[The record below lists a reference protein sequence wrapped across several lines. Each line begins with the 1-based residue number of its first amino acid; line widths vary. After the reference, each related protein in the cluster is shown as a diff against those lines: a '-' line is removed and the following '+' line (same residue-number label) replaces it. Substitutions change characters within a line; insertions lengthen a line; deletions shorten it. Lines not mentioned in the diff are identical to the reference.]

1 MSPMSLMAYTALVAM
16 GLGAVFVVVL
26 YMKYLVPLARYR
38 SYRALGYVM
47 LFVCGIAVPLVQFRL
62 GARLAPPAPGGD
74 PFVIGLVFVQGI
86 AILGIIGFSVFRRRR
101 R

>member
-1 MSPMSLMAYTALVAM
+1 MAYALLVLMGLVA
-16 GLGAVFVVVL
+16 VSIVVL
-26 YMKYLVPLARYR
+26 YMKYLVALARYR

-47 LFVCGIAVPLVQFRL
+47 LFVCGIAVPLMQFRL
-62 GARLAPPAPGGD
+62 GALLAPPAPGGD

-86 AILGIIGFSVFRRRR
+86 AILGIIGLSVFRRRR